1 MIGTHDS
8 FTYLNPKKRVFNILS
23 FLWRTQTKN
32 IQEQRALGVK
42 YFDIRVRYYK
52 GKWILCH
59 GLVDFDTIP
68 FSTLEDIMKFF
79 NKSEYLR
86 VILERVSSNDDIFK
100 FKHDILVLKE
110 KYKNIVFSCIKKDW
124 NIVINNDLHIIDY
137 TYTPFLSNLSL
148 WDNIKRM
155 NFFSTIKK
163 WAKKHNPTITEGIV
177 EDKNTVHFLDY
188 V

>member
-110 KYKNIVFSCIKKDW
+110 EYKNIVFSCIKKDW
-124 NIVINNDLHIIDY
+124 NIVINNDLNIIDY

-148 WDNIKRM
+148 LDNIKRM